1 MSEKTKK
8 YFEKNA
14 YKNRDRLTDRDL
26 KKVSELT
33 KRLKEP
39 ASRAPGALAGSA
51 AGAIA
56 ADVAGSIDPYLSR
69 NEFKEGFYDQKD
81 KPPITPAT
89 MYGTASGKTMF
100 ESPIV
105 DPDTSMMQNM
115 AEGGSVRGQKA
126 IQVKKKPF
134 RGIF

>member
-1 MSEKTKK
+1 MAEPKKEKKTKK
-8 YFEKNA
+8 PVRTPALE
-14 YKNRDRLTDRDL
+14 
-26 KKVSELT
+26 EL
-33 KRLKEP
+33 P
-39 ASRAPGALAGSA
+39 PRAPGALAGSA
-51 AGAIA
+51 AGAVA

-69 NEFKEGFYDQKD
+69 NEFKEGFYNQ
-81 KPPITPAT
+81 PSQPAITAET
-89 MYGTASGKTMF
+89 MYGKGTKRGF

-115 AEGGSVRGQKA
+115 AEGGSVRGQKN

>member
-1 MSEKTKK
+1 MSEKEKK
-8 YFEKNA
+8 AKKE
-14 YKNRDRLTDRDL
+14 YKDRLA
-26 KKVSELT
+26 
-33 KRLKEP
+33 KR
-39 ASRAPGALAGSA
+39 RAEAATEGAAGSLLGSA
-51 AGAIA
+51 AA
-56 ADVAGSIDPYLSR
+56 ATDPFLSR

-115 AEGGSVRGQKA
+115 AKGGFIAKGCGKVMGDRRK
-126 IQVKKKPF
+126 VTKMY
-134 RGIF
+134 